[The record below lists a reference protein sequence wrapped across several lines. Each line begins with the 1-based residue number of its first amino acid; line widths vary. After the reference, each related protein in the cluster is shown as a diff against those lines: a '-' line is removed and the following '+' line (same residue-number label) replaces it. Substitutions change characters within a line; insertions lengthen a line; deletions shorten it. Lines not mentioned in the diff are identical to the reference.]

1 MPFSDLGLS
10 DEDSEDSDAE
20 EETAAGSRKL
30 PAAYAS
36 PSNPKARRVS
46 SSAAKTDLQW
56 RTVWEGASLEDAKQ
70 FLTQSGKEQ
79 CSGLQWTRD
88 GKEEKGLKYGVSMFT
103 CAFKKDS
110 ACKYKCKIIR
120 NLATGGA
127 CEVQESKGVAHA
139 DHRIKLTR
147 SGPHKLIKAEF
158 VKSGSNLMH
167 APSRDRRIQR
177 QWS

>member
-88 GKEEKGLKYGVSMFT
+88 GKEKGLKYGVSMFT

-120 NLATGGA
+120 NLA
-127 CEVQESKGVAHA
+127 ESVCMYVRVYHVYAHTRQRECVCVRRENNSRR
-139 DHRIKLTR
+139 DCLIVLVFKIK
-147 SGPHKLIKAEF
+147 
-158 VKSGSNLMH
+158 
-167 APSRDRRIQR
+167 
-177 QWS
+177 